1 MQVVKRTLQWLIKL
15 NLFGDANE
23 NDIENE
29 QTLRDQ
35 LLSTRVYLILLSA
48 SFIVFILFS
57 SLTNITVSVTVSKPS
72 LDTFE
77 HLQAIFLDA
86 LSCPCQNIAVRY
98 SSFLS
103 FKFTYHQV
111 RYFEYL
117 LKSTVHCFS
126 FDMISLRLLFLRR
139 RPPVQSCRCHL
150 D

>member
-15 NLFGDANE
+15 NLFRDNNE
-23 NDIENE
+23 SNVGNE

-48 SFIVFILFS
+48 SFIVLILFS
-57 SLTNITVSVTVSKPS
+57 NLTNKTISVTVSKPS

-77 HLQAIFLDA
+77 HLQATFLNT
-86 LSCPCQNIAVRY
+86 LSCPCENIAVPY

-111 RYFEYL
+111 RHSEYL
-117 LKSTVHCFS
+117 VKSTMHIFQ
-126 FDMISLRLLFLRR
+126 
-139 RPPVQSCRCHL
+139 P
-150 D
+150 

>member
-15 NLFGDANE
+15 NLFGGANE
-23 NDIENE
+23 NGIENE

-35 LLSTRVYLILLSA
+35 LLNTRVYLILLSV
-48 SFIVFILFS
+48 SFIVFILLS
-57 SLTNITVSVTVSKPS
+57 SFTNRTVSVTVSKPS

-77 HLQAIFLDA
+77 HLQAMFLDTI
-86 LSCPCQNIAVRY
+86 SCPCQNIAVPY

-117 LKSTVHCFS
+117 LKSTMHFFFRYDIFMYTVLNETLTRSKFS
-126 FDMISLRLLFLRR
+126 MS
-139 RPPVQSCRCHL
+139 P
-150 D
+150 